1 MDTLFHKSIYR
12 QLYSPEK
19 HYLIQTPCSD
29 NWKSFAQ
36 DNLGARTLF
45 PENII
50 GSSLWDHI
58 RDPETQHLYE
68 IILQKVRERNRQ
80 PNPL

>member
-1 MDTLFHKSIYR
+1 MEE
-12 QLYSPEK
+12 LYSRETYNHK
-19 HYLIQTPCSD
+19 VDKNDIIIDVSD